1 MKFFIQCCNR
11 RDDKDLEFK
20 PIIENN
26 QNNNNNENILEDLVI
41 VDPSLSNMNLN
52 FKNNLSQIPYIL
64 ELEVINSSCFESGKK
79 IQINSNGLINDSLR
93 NKKDNITYFG
103 YTENIKITNQSE
115 NDSLDF
121 IIPLKHTEKSGRF
134 FKIEYIPKINEYC
147 IKDLGKGLGTFI
159 KIQDYM
165 YIRDNSMINIGDS
178 YLTFLFGKDFNNNE
192 IDIIRNHENNNIN
205 GKNMKVKIKLYGK
218 NKENSV
224 KEHIFNCDE
233 KKIIHIGR
241 RNHKNEIELDDNL
254 SSKINCIILY
264 DNEKGW
270 LIKDGN
276 EIILENGDIQRS
288 YSTNGTWI
296 LAVEN
301 TKIIDGMIFKS
312 NFNIFKCNLLKP

>member
-1 MKFFIQCCNR
+1 MNSNDNNIQE
-11 RDDKDLEFK
+11 DIV
-20 PIIENN
+20 II
-26 QNNNNNENILEDLVI
+26 
-41 VDPSLSNMNLN
+41 DPSLSNMNLN
-52 FKNNLSQIPYIL
+52 FKNNINKIPYIL
-64 ELEVINSSCFESGKK
+64 ELEVINSSCFEPGKK
-79 IQINSNGLINDSLR
+79 IEINSSGLINDSLR

-103 YTENIKITNQSE
+103 FSENINLTNKSE

-121 IIPLKHTEKSGRF
+121 IIPLKHSEKSGRF
-134 FKIEYIPKINEYC
+134 FKIEYFPKINEYI
-147 IKDLGKGLGTFI
+147 IKDLGKGLGTFV

-192 IDIIRNHENNNIN
+192 ADIIRNHETNNIN
-205 GKNMKVKIKLYGK
+205 GKDLKMKIKLFGK

-224 KEHIFNCDE
+224 KEYIFNCDD

-241 RNHKNEIELDDNL
+241 KNHKNEIELDDNL

-264 DNEKGW
+264 NSEKGW

-276 EIILENGDIQRS
+276 EIILENGDIQRN
-288 YSTNGTWI
+288 YSTNGTWF

-301 TKIIDGMIFKS
+301 TIIIDGMIFKS